1 MQVNHRYLVKKNS
14 SSQAP
19 LEEWHVLEESQKAFK
34 IQTLHYKGAQTFWEL
49 KSFIE
54 ADYTVVEDLGPYVAF
69 GIGFPETPV
78 TTPGFPSPLPGFHTG
93 TPPPGMQPTT
103 TSGGGVHYPQL
114 QNKLCKCGGNCACKK
129 GQAKN
134 DGVEW

>member
-49 KSFIE
+49 KTSVE
-54 ADYTVVEDLGPYVAF
+54 SDYTVVEDLGEWLPF
-69 GIGFPETPV
+69 SGGIGFPETPV
-78 TTPGFPSPLPGFHTG
+78 TTPGFPSPPPGFHTG
-93 TPPPGMQPTT
+93 TPPPGLQPTT
-103 TSGGGVHYPQL
+103 TSV
-114 QNKLCKCGGNCACKK
+114 KRACKCGGNCACKK